1 LIALSLLLAC
11 HGPPETAPQP
21 LVLLVSY
28 DTTRADAVSVYGRT
42 AGTTPNTD
50 ALASNG
56 VRFDWALA
64 QAPATLCSHAAV
76 FTGLDTHGSGVVAN
90 GYPLDRGIPVLAER
104 LAGAGWETMA
114 VIASS
119 ALERSMGLDRGFR
132 VYDDDLSV
140 HSPPRYEDP
149 AANVTRRALAAVDA
163 RDRVRPLFLFVHYF
177 DAHGPWNSAAPAI
190 RARFV
195 DPAYAGLVTADKDG
209 SEFLV
214 RAVRAGTA
222 TPEDIR
228 QGKALYHA
236 EVASEDAAFGA
247 LLAGLDD
254 RKMLDDAA
262 IVLFG
267 DHGEAFDE
275 EPHRAFGHGFDV
287 DLYAI
292 HVPLVIRGTGRFQIA
307 PSVVDTPVRLQDLGT
322 TILALTA
329 VGGSLGDGQ
338 DLAPLWN
345 GGTIADVPVFAEAT
359 KPSNHPLI
367 VEGWNNL
374 AMERGVASGG
384 LLFTRAR
391 WLEDPGHLFRLDW
404 DQEPVEDPDAAARLG
419 ALLDAWDAKAPARRN
434 DRIPIGTLEALRGLG
449 YVE

>member
-1 LIALSLLLAC
+1 LIALTLLLAC
-11 HGPPETAPQP
+11 NGRPETAPPP

-42 AGTTPNTD
+42 TGTTPNTD
-50 ALASNG
+50 ALAASG

-64 QAPATLCSHAAV
+64 PAPATLCSHTAV

-90 GYPLDRGIPVLAER
+90 GYPLAREVPVLAER
-104 LAGAGWETMA
+104 FAGAGWETIA

-119 ALERSMGLDRGFR
+119 ALEKSMGLDRGFR

-163 RDRVRPLFLFVHYF
+163 RDRDKPLFLFVHYF
-177 DAHGPWNSAAPAI
+177 DAHGPWNSASPEI

-195 DPAYAGLVTADKDG
+195 DPTYSGPVTPDKNG
-209 SEFLV
+209 SESLV

-222 TPEDIR
+222 RPEDVR
-228 QGKALYHA
+228 QGEALYHA
-236 EVASEDAAFGA
+236 EVASEDAAFGT
-247 LLAGLDD
+247 LLAGLTE
-254 RKMLDDAA
+254 RGLLDDAA

-275 EPHRAFGHGFDV
+275 EPQRAFGHGFDV

-292 HVPLVIRGTGRFQIA
+292 HVPLVIRGTGRFQIT
-307 PSVVDTPVRLQDLGT
+307 PRVVDTPVRLQDLGT
-322 TILALTA
+322 TILALSRI
-329 VGGSLGDGQ
+329 GGALGGGR

-345 GGTIADVPVFAEAT
+345 GGTIADIPVFAEAT
-359 KPSNHPLI
+359 KPSSLTQDLP
-367 VEGWNNL
+367 GWNNL
-374 AMERGVASGG
+374 AMERAVASEG

-391 WLEDPGHLFRLDW
+391 WIDDPGRLFRLDW
-404 DQEPVEDPDAAARLG
+404 DQEPVDDDAAKARLG
-419 ALLDAWDAKAPARRN
+419 ALLDAWDAKAPPRRN

>member
-1 LIALSLLLAC
+1 MNALALLLAC
-11 HGPPETAPQP
+11 HGRPETASPP

-28 DTTRADAVSVYGRT
+28 DTTRADAVSAYGRT
-42 AGTTPNTD
+42 AGTTPHTD
-50 ALASNG
+50 ALAASG

-64 QAPATLCSHAAV
+64 PAPTTLCSHAAV
-76 FTGLDTHGSGVVAN
+76 FTGFDTHGSGVVAN
-90 GYPLDRGIPVLAER
+90 GYALAREVPVLAER
-104 LAGAGWETMA
+104 LAGAGWETLA

-119 ALERSMGLDRGFR
+119 ALEKSMGLDRGFR
-132 VYDDDLSV
+132 IYDDDLSV

-149 AANVTRRALAAVDA
+149 AASVTRRALAAVDA
-163 RDRVRPLFLFVHYF
+163 RDRDRPLFLFVHYF
-177 DAHGPWNSAAPAI
+177 DAHGPWNSASPEI

-195 DPAYAGLVTADKDG
+195 DPAYAGRVTGDKDG

-222 TPEDIR
+222 SPEDIR

-236 EVASEDAAFGA
+236 EVASADDAFGA
-247 LLAGLDD
+247 LLAGLAE
-254 RKMLDDAA
+254 RSMLDDAA
-262 IVLFG
+262 IILFG

-275 EPHRAFGHGFDV
+275 EPQRAFGHGFDV

-307 PSVVDTPVRLQDLGT
+307 PRVVDTPVRLQDLGT
-322 TILALTA
+322 TILALSG
-329 VGGSLGDGQ
+329 VGGTLGDGQ

-345 GGTIADVPVFAEAT
+345 GATIANVPVFAEAT
-359 KPSNHPLI
+359 KPSNHPL
-367 VEGWNNL
+367 VLPGWNNL
-374 AMERGVASGG
+374 AMERAVVSEG

-391 WLEDPGHLFRLDW
+391 WLEDEGRLFRLDW
-404 DQEPVEDPDAAARLG
+404 DQAPLDDADASARLG
-419 ALLDAWDAKAPARRN
+419 ALLDVWDQKAPPRRN
-434 DRIPIGTLEALRGLG
+434 DRISIGTLEALRSLG